1 MCAHIHTYLC
11 TSQHTNGRVM
21 MMWNAEE
28 ETGTECL
35 PTVESLAADEVEA
48 ADEADADSFAL
59 MD

>member
-1 MCAHIHTYLC
+1 
-11 TSQHTNGRVM
+11 M

>member
-1 MCAHIHTYLC
+1 MYVTTHIWCPFKRT
-11 TSQHTNGRVM
+11 TKP
-21 MMWNAEE
+21 WNAEE